1 MAPPVFFSAYPFP
14 ISSFPLTCSCAPNP
28 QRKHSCK
35 LFLWGKEQG
44 GHTPPSQPKRVC
56 FRGLIAP
63 EQQQRGRTPHV
74 VVPLLPWRSVAS
86 TEGPCPVLRPVRHP
100 WAPSCSVLAQ
110 KIGWRIFI
118 YIFWLVKKSRNKLC
132 TCCWPCFILCLVCF
146 LRGAVQAG
154 LPLCWDKGNFYGKQ
168 LQNTR
173 GFGGCHPCAC
183 HLQVTRSRAHLGNA
197 AGIVCVDVFLMQK
210 LTPNNWCLCF
220 AFLCASN
227 MNNWELLCFLC
238 LFI

>member
-1 MAPPVFFSAYPFP
+1 MAISRLHRGPVSSAQACKAPLGTFVFSVSPKDWMENFYLYF
-14 ISSFPLTCSCAPNP
+14 LTC
-28 QRKHSCK
+28 
-35 LFLWGKEQG
+35 E
-44 GHTPPSQPKRVC
+44 
-56 FRGLIAP
+56 
-63 EQQQRGRTPHV
+63 
-74 VVPLLPWRSVAS
+74 
-86 TEGPCPVLRPVRHP
+86 
-100 WAPSCSVLAQ
+100 
-110 KIGWRIFI
+110 
-118 YIFWLVKKSRNKLC
+118 KSRNKLC

-146 LRGAVQAG
+146 LRGAAQAG
-154 LPLCWDKGNFYGKQ
+154 LPLCWDKGNFCGKQ

-227 MNNWELLCFLC
+227 TNNWELLCFLC